1 HIDRFRKTFFPSPG
15 CVAEGVT
22 IANGNDLHARPV
34 VRADT
39 LLLKG
44 SYIRLLRFSHSL
56 DEVRAAGLH
65 IWIPQAGQ
73 PQAKGSKSLQ
83 RTSTDRLIAED
94 AEIAFEPQDPHSDPF
109 RLDIHRAEL
118 TNLNA
123 GSAIRFVTSL
133 HVPAPPGEVHVDG
146 RFGPFLADTPFRTA
160 VSGTYTFTNGDLAV
174 LKGVQGT
181 LSSSGRFQGTLAQ
194 IVVNGESAIP
204 NFEVLSSL
212 HRIPLNTEFRA
223 TVNGQTG
230 DVRIENADAHLL
242 RTLVRTEGQVTAPK
256 PGEDKT
262 IALEM
267 AVHDGRIQD
276 LLRLVNS
283 GPPDLFGMVDFR
295 FKVRLPPGNRRF
307 LERLELSGDMGV
319 GDAKFGNPET
329 QQSLERISRHAFD
342 GEEDPAAVVSH
353 LRGHVSV
360 INGVATLRGL
370 IFHTPGAWAEMNGTY
385 QLLTQRL
392 DLRGTVHL
400 DEKVSKTTTG
410 IKSFLLKAID
420 PFFKK
425 GRHRSVVPIRITG
438 AHGHTSVG
446 LNL

>member
-1 HIDRFRKTFFPSPG
+1 MRWLRVTLVVLAGAVGLMAAVLASHWPFGQKAVSASLANLGGGQVHIDRFRKTFFPSPG

-146 RFGPFLADTPFRTA
+146 
-160 VSGTYTFTNGDLAV
+160 
-174 LKGVQGT
+174 
-181 LSSSGRFQGTLAQ
+181 
-194 IVVNGESAIP
+194 
-204 NFEVLSSL
+204 
-212 HRIPLNTEFRA
+212 
-223 TVNGQTG
+223 
-230 DVRIENADAHLL
+230 
-242 RTLVRTEGQVTAPK
+242 
-256 PGEDKT
+256 
-262 IALEM
+262 
-267 AVHDGRIQD
+267 
-276 LLRLVNS
+276 
-283 GPPDLFGMVDFR
+283 
-295 FKVRLPPGNRRF
+295 
-307 LERLELSGDMGV
+307 
-319 GDAKFGNPET
+319 
-329 QQSLERISRHAFD
+329 
-342 GEEDPAAVVSH
+342 
-353 LRGHVSV
+353 
-360 INGVATLRGL
+360 
-370 IFHTPGAWAEMNGTY
+370 
-385 QLLTQRL
+385 
-392 DLRGTVHL
+392 
-400 DEKVSKTTTG
+400 
-410 IKSFLLKAID
+410 
-420 PFFKK
+420 
-425 GRHRSVVPIRITG
+425 
-438 AHGHTSVG
+438 
-446 LNL
+446 